1 MNQFD
6 QQSLRT
12 HITILGWLNIA
23 HGVLVFL
30 IGVFVFV
37 LMAGIGVA
45 SGDPEA
51 LPILTMLGVST
62 GMFMFALAL
71 PGLLAGIGLLRE
83 KNWGRILTIIVS
95 FFNLFNFPIGTALGI
110 YGLWVLLRQ
119 EATEYFVVPKAA

>member
-6 QQSLRT
+6 QQSMKT

-23 HGVLVFL
+23 NGALTLL
-30 IGVFVFV
+30 IGAFVFI
-37 LMAGIGVA
+37 LLAGIGVA

-51 LPILTMLGVST
+51 LPILAVIGMST

-71 PGLLAGIGLLRE
+71 PSLLAGFGLLRE

-95 FFNLFNFPIGTALGI
+95 FFNLLNFPIGTALGI
-110 YGLWVLLRQ
+110 YGLWVLLRK
-119 EATEYFVVPKAA
+119 EATEYFVVPKMA

>member
-6 QQSLRT
+6 QQSMKT

-23 HGVLVFL
+23 SGALTLL
-30 IGVFVFV
+30 IGAFVFMLLAV
-37 LMAGIGVA
+37 IGVA

-51 LPILTMLGVST
+51 MPILALIGMST

-71 PGLLAGIGLLRE
+71 PSLLAGFGLLRE
-83 KNWGRILTIIVS
+83 KNWGRILAIIVS
-95 FFNLFNFPIGTALGI
+95 FFNLLWFPIGTALGL

-119 EATEYFVVPKAA
+119 EATDYFVVPKTV